1 VLQFAWQTPKILVL
15 ALTGGGFTPPP
26 TAPPPLAPPPMA
38 PAPTTLSEL

>member
-1 VLQFAWQTPKILVL
+1 VLQFAWQTPKILVF
-15 ALTGGGFTPPP
+15 ALTGGGFTPP